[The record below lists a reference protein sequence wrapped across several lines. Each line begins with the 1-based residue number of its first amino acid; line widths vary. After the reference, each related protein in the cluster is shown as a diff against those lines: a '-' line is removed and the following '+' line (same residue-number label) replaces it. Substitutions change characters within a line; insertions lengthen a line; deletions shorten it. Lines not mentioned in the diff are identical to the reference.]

1 MSFEKIPALLE
12 QLVSLVTETN
22 KLLTEQKAL
31 LNTPLRQTHVIDAS
45 LSTLPTPTI
54 SAQTEGRPL
63 TAAEAP
69 AALHG
74 IANVGNAH
82 SPVENQPTQDAPA
95 PAPAPTQSAPEVA
108 PAATVETA
116 SAPPSEQ
123 VAYTE
128 MDAKNA
134 MLDVANKR
142 GRDAAVG
149 CLTKFNIE
157 KFPKLD
163 PSKYG
168 EFVAYCKSLVQ

>member
-31 LNTPLRQTHVIDAS
+31 LNTPLRQTYVIDAS
-45 LSTLPTPTI
+45 LSTL
-54 SAQTEGRPL
+54 
-63 TAAEAP
+63 
-69 AALHG
+69 
-74 IANVGNAH
+74 
-82 SPVENQPTQDAPA
+82 
-95 PAPAPTQSAPEVA
+95 PTQSAPEVA

-116 SAPPSEQ
+116 SASPSEQ

-149 CLTKFNIE
+149 CLTKFNIK
-157 KFPKLD
+157 KFPELD

>member
-22 KLLTEQKAL
+22 KLLTEQKA
-31 LNTPLRQTHVIDAS
+31 IKE
-45 LSTLPTPTI
+45 STKGGEAQAALPTPTI
-54 SAQTEGRPL
+54 SAETEGRPL

-74 IANVGNAH
+74 IANVGNAP

-95 PAPAPTQSAPEVA
+95 PTPSAQEAA
-108 PAATVETA
+108 PAATVETVSA
-116 SAPPSEQ
+116 SPSEP
-123 VAYTE
+123 VTYTE

-134 MLDVANKR
+134 MFDVANKR

-149 CLTKFNIE
+149 CLTHFNIK
-157 KFPKLD
+157 KFPELD

>member
-22 KLLTEQKAL
+22 RLLTEQKAL

-95 PAPAPTQSAPEVA
+95 PTQSAPEVA

-116 SAPPSEQ
+116 SASHSEQ

-149 CLTKFNIE
+149 CLTHFNIK
-157 KFPKLD
+157 KFPELD
-163 PSKYG
+163 SSKYG

>member
-22 KLLTEQKAL
+22 KLLTEQK
-31 LNTPLRQTHVIDAS
+31 VIKE
-45 LSTLPTPTI
+45 STK
-54 SAQTEGRPL
+54 G
-63 TAAEAP
+63 
-69 AALHG
+69 
-74 IANVGNAH
+74 
-82 SPVENQPTQDAPA
+82 VETQPTQD
-95 PAPAPTQSAPEVA
+95 APAPTQSAPEVA

-116 SAPPSEQ
+116 SASPSEQ

-142 GRDAAVG
+142 GRDTAVG
-149 CLTKFNIE
+149 CLTKFNIK
-157 KFPKLD
+157 KFPELD

>member
-22 KLLTEQKAL
+22 KLLTEQK
-31 LNTPLRQTHVIDAS
+31 VIKE
-45 LSTLPTPTI
+45 STKGVETQAALPTPTI

-95 PAPAPTQSAPEVA
+95 PTQSAPEVA

-116 SAPPSEQ
+116 SASPSEQ
-123 VAYTE
+123 VAYAEIDAET
-128 MDAKNA
+128 DAKLA

-149 CLTKFNIE
+149 CLTKFNIK
-157 KFPKLD
+157 KFPELD

>member
-22 KLLTEQKAL
+22 KLVTEQKVLVAS
-31 LNTPLRQTHVIDAS
+31 TKGVETQDA
-45 LSTLPTPTI
+45 LPTPTI

-74 IANVGNAH
+74 IANVGNTP
-82 SPVENQPTQDAPA
+82 SPVENQHTQD
-95 PAPAPTQSAPEVA
+95 APAPTQSAPEVA

-116 SAPPSEQ
+116 SASPSEQ

-134 MLDVANKR
+134 MLDVVNKR

-149 CLTKFNIE
+149 CLTKFNIK
-157 KFPKLD
+157 KFPELD

>member
-22 KLLTEQKAL
+22 KLLTEQKA
-31 LNTPLRQTHVIDAS
+31 IKE
-45 LSTLPTPTI
+45 STKGVEAQAALPTPTI

-95 PAPAPTQSAPEVA
+95 PTQSAPEVA

-116 SAPPSEQ
+116 SASTSEQ

-149 CLTKFNIE
+149 CLTKFNIK
-157 KFPKLD
+157 KFPELD

>member
-22 KLLTEQKAL
+22 KLLTEQKAFVAS
-31 LNTPLRQTHVIDAS
+31 TKGVETQDA
-45 LSTLPTPTI
+45 LPTPTI

-74 IANVGNAH
+74 IANVGNAPT
-82 SPVENQPTQDAPA
+82 PVENQPTQD
-95 PAPAPTQSAPEVA
+95 APAPTQSAPEVA

-116 SAPPSEQ
+116 SASPSEQ

-149 CLTKFNIE
+149 CLTKFNIK
-157 KFPKLD
+157 KFPELD

-168 EFVAYCKSLVQ
+168 EFAAYCKSLVQ

>member
-22 KLLTEQKAL
+22 KLLTEQKA
-31 LNTPLRQTHVIDAS
+31 IKE
-45 LSTLPTPTI
+45 STKGVEAQAQAALPTPTI
-54 SAQTEGRPL
+54 SAKTEGRPL

-95 PAPAPTQSAPEVA
+95 PTQSAPEVA

-116 SAPPSEQ
+116 SASPSEQ

-128 MDAKNA
+128 MDAKHA

-149 CLTKFNIE
+149 CLTKFNIK
-157 KFPKLD
+157 KFPELD

>member
-95 PAPAPTQSAPEVA
+95 PAPTQSAPEVA

-116 SAPPSEQ
+116 SASHSEP
-123 VAYTE
+123 VTYTE

-149 CLTKFNIE
+149 CLTHFNIK
-157 KFPKLD
+157 KFPELD

-168 EFVAYCKSLVQ
+168 EFVVYCKSLVQ

>member
-22 KLLTEQKAL
+22 KLLTEQK
-31 LNTPLRQTHVIDAS
+31 VIKE
-45 LSTLPTPTI
+45 STKGVETQAALPTPTI

-95 PAPAPTQSAPEVA
+95 PTQSAPEVA

-116 SAPPSEQ
+116 SASPSEQ

-142 GRDAAVG
+142 GRDTAVG
-149 CLTKFNIE
+149 CLTKFNIK
-157 KFPKLD
+157 KFPELD

>member
-31 LNTPLRQTHVIDAS
+31 VAS
-45 LSTLPTPTI
+45 TKGVETQAALPTPTI

-74 IANVGNAH
+74 IANVGNAPT
-82 SPVENQPTQDAPA
+82 PVENQPTQDAPA
-95 PAPAPTQSAPEVA
+95 PTQSAPEVA
-108 PAATVETA
+108 TAATAATVETA
-116 SAPPSEQ
+116 SASPSEQ

-142 GRDAAVG
+142 GRDTAVG
-149 CLTKFNIE
+149 CLTKFNIK
-157 KFPKLD
+157 KFPELD

>member
-22 KLLTEQKAL
+22 KLLTEQKAI
-31 LNTPLRQTHVIDAS
+31 VE
-45 LSTLPTPTI
+45 STKGVETKAALPTPTI
-54 SAQTEGRPL
+54 SAKTEGRPL

-74 IANVGNAH
+74 IANVGNAPT
-82 SPVENQPTQDAPA
+82 PVENQPTQDAPA
-95 PAPAPTQSAPEVA
+95 PTQSATEVA

-116 SAPPSEQ
+116 SASPSEQ

-149 CLTKFNIE
+149 CLTKFNIK
-157 KFPKLD
+157 KFPELD
-163 PSKYG
+163 PS
-168 EFVAYCKSLVQ
+168 

>member
-22 KLLTEQKAL
+22 KLLTEQKAIKES
-31 LNTPLRQTHVIDAS
+31 TKGVEAQAA
-45 LSTLPTPTI
+45 LSTPTI
-54 SAQTEGRPL
+54 SAKTEGRPL

-74 IANVGNAH
+74 IANVRNA
-82 SPVENQPTQDAPA
+82 SYLVENQPTQD
-95 PAPAPTQSAPEVA
+95 APAPTQSAPEVA

-116 SAPPSEQ
+116 SASPSEQ

-149 CLTKFNIE
+149 CLTHFNIK
-157 KFPKLD
+157 KFPDLD